1 MLVPCKARQLSQKVF
16 YIVFCLMLGVNFL
29 CKYLKHNTI
38 LIVCTEMQH
47 VGNGPKQ
54 EFHDF
59 FLVLIF
65 LSQCVCFEM
74 HFENKI
80 IWYFTIKT
88 FNITN
93 NYKVFTIHQHF
104 DYNTCVLCVR
114 HLRNSSLH
122 VQNNRVNPPTLFK
135 VLESLG
141 VQNTKIA
148 LIWHKVYIW
157 TDFDNSQFMHRINVM
172 MSSKN
177 CFLCDDFHTDTLTC
191 QNCENVS
198 FCKLHEKCHRFMSD
212 RSDNDC
218 FPIRWNHY
226 KLIL

>member
-16 YIVFCLMLGVNFL
+16 YIVLCLMLGVNFL

-88 FNITN
+88 LISQIIIKSLQFINISTTTL
-93 NYKVFTIHQHF
+93 VFCVWG
-104 DYNTCVLCVR
+104 TCVIVLCMY
-114 HLRNSSLH
+114 
-122 VQNNRVNPPTLFK
+122 
-135 VLESLG
+135 
-141 VQNTKIA
+141 KI
-148 LIWHKVYIW
+148 IG
-157 TDFDNSQFMHRINVM
+157 
-172 MSSKN
+172 
-177 CFLCDDFHTDTLTC
+177 LTH
-191 QNCENVS
+191 QRY
-198 FCKLHEKCHRFMSD
+198 LKC
-212 RSDNDC
+212 
-218 FPIRWNHY
+218 
-226 KLIL
+226 